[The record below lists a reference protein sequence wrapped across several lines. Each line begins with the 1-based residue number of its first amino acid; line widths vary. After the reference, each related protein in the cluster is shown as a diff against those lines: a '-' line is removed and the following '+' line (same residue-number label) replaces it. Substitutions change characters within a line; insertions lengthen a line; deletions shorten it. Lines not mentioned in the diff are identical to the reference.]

1 MDTLGASARP
11 GSTAVTTVGEA
22 NPLHRHHASLISIAV
37 TGKPDPVTAA
47 IARHLD
53 ESGSVYLELPDG
65 RLALILDLSGAT
77 WLTRRDARYLRD

>member
-1 MDTLGASARP
+1 MDIPGASAHP

-22 NPLHRHHASLISIAV
+22 NPLHKHHAALISIAV
-37 TGKPDPVTAA
+37 AGKPDPVTAA

-77 WLTRRDARYLRD
+77 RLTRRDAQYLRD

>member
-1 MDTLGASARP
+1 MDSPGASAHP

-22 NPLHRHHASLISIAV
+22 NPLHEHHAALISVAV
-37 TGKPDPVTAA
+37 AGRADPVTAA

-65 RLALILDLSGAT
+65 RLALILDLSAAT